1 MNVLKR
7 ISDSFLVQ
15 IPLTLITY
23 SFYAFILGLSFTPPL
38 YLLVVSVKRY
48 LLEDIKAGNLILP
61 HLIAAAFSAGIA
73 VFLFFITG
81 LLVMGIFIRV
91 LSIGVKEGKYPPA
104 SFTVFRWLIYSG
116 VYTLAIRMILPV
128 IPVTFFSNLFFKII
142 GCKIG
147 RNVRLNTPMLNDSY
161 LLEIG
166 DNVIIGAAT
175 DISCHIFE
183 NGYLK
188 LKPVKIGSGTL
199 IGAHCYISPGVT
211 IGSNCLIGL
220 NSYIR
225 QDKVIPD
232 NTIITSIAG
241 ISMHKAYRIEKGKY

>member
-1 MNVLKR
+1 MNILKR
-7 ISDSFLVQ
+7 ISDSFLIQ

-38 YLLVVSVKRY
+38 YLLVVSVRRY
-48 LLEDIKAGNLILP
+48 LLEDIKAGNLVLS
-61 HLIAAAFSAGIA
+61 HLVATAFSIGAA

-81 LLVMGIFIRV
+81 LLVMSIFIRA
-91 LSIGVKEGKYPPA
+91 LSAGVKAGKYPPA
-104 SFTVFRWLIYSG
+104 SFTMLRWLIYSG
-116 VYTLAIRMILPV
+116 IYTLAIRMILPV
-128 IPVTFFSNLFFKII
+128 IPITFFSNLFFKII

-147 RNVRLNTPMLNDSY
+147 RNVRLNTWILNDAY

-166 DNVIIGAAT
+166 DDVIVGGGT
-175 DISCHIFE
+175 DVSCHIFE

-188 LKPVKIGSGTL
+188 LKPVKIGPGTL

-211 IGSNCLIGL
+211 IGSNCLIGI

-225 QDKVIPD
+225 KDKIIPD
-232 NTIITSIAG
+232 NTIITSVAG